1 MAFIVYHSGLCL
13 AMAYSFYNY
22 SCENKRCM
30 YFLHM
35 IRYLK
40 VNATDMRL
48 AFVELPT

>member
-13 AMAYSFYNY
+13 AMAYSFYNH
-22 SCENKRCM
+22 SCENKHM

-48 AFVELPT
+48 AFVDLPT